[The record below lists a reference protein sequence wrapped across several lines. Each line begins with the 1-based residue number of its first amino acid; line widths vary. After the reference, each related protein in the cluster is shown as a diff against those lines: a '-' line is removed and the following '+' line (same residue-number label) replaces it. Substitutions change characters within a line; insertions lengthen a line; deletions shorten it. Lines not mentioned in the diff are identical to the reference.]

1 MIRKARLSDVP
12 QIVALVEVYARR
24 GEVLPR
30 SLEEAYQSL
39 REWVVAEENGRIVGC
54 GSLLI
59 MWADLA
65 EIRSLVVAPEFQ
77 GRGLG
82 RQLLE
87 RLLVEAEALGLPQV
101 FALTRQVDFFA
112 NLGFSETARESLPR
126 KIWKDCWNC
135 VRLHDCDE
143 VAVIKFLGP
152 GGNGRAGEGEAVS
165 EMPLNTL
172 QVDLSEG
179 YRWLT

>member
-12 QIVALVEVYARR
+12 QIVTLVDHYFRR

-30 SLEEAYQSL
+30 SLEETYQSL
-39 REWVVAEENGRIVGC
+39 RDWVVAEEDSQVVGC

-65 EIRSLVVAPEFQ
+65 EIRSLVVASEFQ

-87 RLLVEAEALGLPQV
+87 WLVKEAKALGLPQI
-101 FALTRQVDFFA
+101 FTLTRQIGFFA
-112 NLGFSETARESLPR
+112 NLGFQETSRESLPR

-135 VRLHDCDE
+135 ARLNDCDE
-143 VAVIKFLGP
+143 VAMIKFLEP
-152 GGNGRAGEGEAVS
+152 GGNGRVGESEAVS
-165 EMPLNTL
+165 EMPLNTT
-172 QVDLSEG
+172 QVNLPKG
-179 YRWLT
+179 YRWQP

>member
-30 SLEEAYQSL
+30 SLEETYQSL
-39 REWVVAEENGRIVGC
+39 RDWVVAEENGRIVGC

-77 GRGLG
+77 ERGLG
-82 RQLLE
+82 HQLME
-87 RLLVEAEALGLPQV
+87 RLLDLPQV
-101 FALTRQVDFFA
+101 FALTRQVGFFA
-112 NLGFSETARESLPR
+112 SLGFLETTRESLPR

-135 VRLHDCDE
+135 ARLRNCDE
-143 VAVIKFLGP
+143 VAMIKFLEP

-172 QVDLSEG
+172 QVNLSEG
-179 YRWLT
+179 YRWPT